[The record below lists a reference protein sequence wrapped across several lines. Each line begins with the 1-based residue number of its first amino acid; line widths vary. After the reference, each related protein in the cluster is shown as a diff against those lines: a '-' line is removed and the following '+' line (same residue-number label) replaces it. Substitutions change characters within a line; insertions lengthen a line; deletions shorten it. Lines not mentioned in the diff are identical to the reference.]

1 MRKKFLNLIFVL
13 IVVICTPVYM
23 GAQNANE
30 CVYLGGFVM
39 GFDVKL
45 RGANVL
51 ALSDVVTDNGIYS
64 PSRDAGIIC
73 GDVIESVN
81 GVDITCAFDI
91 TKSLKDYKEGKVV
104 VKIKR
109 GEQQMIKEVEP
120 KKDVSGR
127 YKLGVFVKDGV
138 EGIGTMT
145 FIKND
150 GSFMALGHPI
160 CDEKGCSCN
169 VSGGSVYACSVYD
182 VEKGRRGRAG
192 ELKGLVVSSDLLG
205 NVSGNLS
212 QGIKGNLKKDYD
224 YKKLKSVELGEGAVG
239 SAELVA
245 CVEGTE
251 PKNYSIS
258 IVKVDLNE
266 KNNKNYVIKVED
278 QRLLELTGG
287 IVQGMSGSPIL
298 QNGKLIGAVTH
309 VFINDSARGFG
320 ISVQNMMNAMNE

>member
-1 MRKKFLNLIFVL
+1 ML
-13 IVVICTPVYM
+13 
-23 GAQNANE
+23 
-30 CVYLGGFVM
+30 
-39 GFDVKL
+39 
-45 RGANVL
+45 
-51 ALSDVVTDNGIYS
+51 
-64 PSRDAGIIC
+64 PS
-73 GDVIESVN
+73 S
-81 GVDITCAFDI
+81 IT
-91 TKSLKDYKEGKVV
+91 S
-104 VKIKR
+104 
-109 GEQQMIKEVEP
+109 
-120 KKDVSGR
+120 S
-127 YKLGVFVKDGV
+127 
-138 EGIGTMT
+138 
-145 FIKND
+145 
-150 GSFMALGHPI
+150 
-160 CDEKGCSCN
+160 
-169 VSGGSVYACSVYD
+169 SGGSVFACSVYD

-205 NVSGNLS
+205 DVKGNLS

-251 PKNYSIS
+251 PKNDSIS